1 MMRADRSIVLEGI
14 GKRFRTWQRVAPHNT
29 LRDYLTATASSLVR
43 RRTRTIG
50 SDDEFFWALRDV
62 SFEVEPGEAVGLI
75 GPNGAG
81 KSTLLKI
88 LARITEPTEG
98 RGFVRGRVGSML
110 EVGTGFHSELTGR
123 ENVLLSGAVLGM
135 SRAEI
140 LRKFDEIVAF
150 AEVEQFV
157 DTPVKHYS
165 SGMHLRLGFAVA
177 AHLDSSI
184 LIVDEVLAVGDERFQ
199 RKCIEK
205 MEEVSNR
212 AGRTILFVSHNLS
225 AVRGLCGR
233 CLLLDRGKLLD
244 DGPAPD
250 VIAGYVKSLGAAS
263 ASAGQVVDVASV
275 PRRGTGRAQFESV
288 EYGSDEAD
296 LGHQPYT
303 DGPLTLH
310 LTMKAEERVR
320 ISSLSVTFHD
330 PAGTILVNADT
341 FEIGWHLDLQGGR
354 RMVAIRIKSL
364 HLRPGPYS
372 VGLWLEDGSGAPLDY
387 VARAFGIHVFPRPGT
402 RPTHTGAGI
411 QGPVSCEFDVSSDLS

>member
-1 MMRADRSIVLEGI
+1 MRLDRSIVLDGI

-29 LRDYLTATASSLVR
+29 LRDYLTATATNLVR
-43 RRTRTIG
+43 RKRGARG
-50 SDDEFFWALRDV
+50 SEEEFFWALRNV
-62 SFEVEPGEAVGLI
+62 SFEIEPGEAVGLI

-81 KSTLLKI
+81 KSTLLKV

-140 LRKFDEIVAF
+140 LRKFDEIIAF

-177 AHLDSSI
+177 AHLDSNI

-212 AGRTILFVSHNLS
+212 AGRTILFVSHNLA

-244 DGPAPD
+244 DGPAAD
-250 VIAGYVKSLGAAS
+250 VIAGYVKSMGAAS

-275 PRRGTGRAQFESV
+275 PRRGTGRAKFESV
-288 EYGSDEAD
+288 EYGSDDPD

-303 DGPLTLH
+303 DGPLTIH
-310 LTMKAEERVR
+310 LTIGAEEAVR
-320 ISSLSVTFHD
+320 ISSLSVTLHD

-341 FEIGWHLDLQGGR
+341 FEIGWHVDLQEGR
-354 RMVAIRIKSL
+354 TVIVIRMKSL
-364 HLRPGPYS
+364 HLRPGPYA
-372 VGLWLEDGSGAPLDY
+372 VGLWLEDGGGNPLDY
-387 VARAFGIHVFPRPGT
+387 VARAFGIHVLPRPGT
-402 RPTHTGAGI
+402 RRSHSGVGI
-411 QGPVSCEFDVSSDLS
+411 QGLVSCEFDVSSVLS